1 MPVIYGYFITMK
13 RYAVRRARSEE
24 ELKRLL
30 LKLLRR

>member
-1 MPVIYGYFITMK
+1 MPVIYGYFLEMK
-13 RYAVRRARSEE
+13 RYAERKARSKE